1 MRSLLAAALLA
12 SALTGCSGYRW
23 VHYGGALGDVRRV
36 AILPLGNK
44 SYEPGADA
52 LASDALLREFQRRGS
67 VVVVSDP
74 KDADLVLSGSVL
86 PFGTHTR
93 SFSSVAFALEYEVS
107 MGLELSVRRR
117 DGTSIRFGPG
127 VLRESELYLASSDVE
142 VQRKNRE
149 EAIRRLSTVL
159 ASRVH
164 DALAE
169 KLSAPA
175 EPARP
180 AASPAAE
187 PGGPPAARPA
197 EPPASP
203 SIEP

>member
-12 SALTGCSGYRW
+12 SALTGCSGYHW

-36 AILPLGNK
+36 AIMPLSNH

-52 LASDALLREFQRRGS
+52 VASDALLREFQRRGG
-67 VVVVSDP
+67 VAVVSDP

-86 PFGTHTR
+86 PFGTYTR
-93 SFSSVAFALEYEVS
+93 SFDSIAFALEYQVS

-117 DGTSIRFGPG
+117 DGTAIHFGPG
-127 VLRESELYLASSDVE
+127 VLRESELYLASSDIE

-159 ASRVH
+159 ATRVH

-169 KLSAPA
+169 KLAHPA
-175 EPARP
+175 EP
-180 AASPAAE
+180 AASPAQAPAE
-187 PGGPPAARPA
+187 PGGQPA
-197 EPPASP
+197 ETPASP
-203 SIEP
+203 SGAP